1 MTRRA
6 GFRIAWLENVR
17 FALGA
22 MRAQKLRSFLT
33 LLGVM
38 AGVATV
44 IMMVS
49 FVVGFNNQVTAAFT
63 SFGAQLV
70 QFQKFEPRFNGPE
83 RPEEER
89 NRRDLTY
96 EDALALKRLS
106 KLVKAV
112 SAERYLFMNSTVK
125 AGRNEANGPV
135 IFGGIPD
142 YCEANVHFV
151 QDGRFIT
158 DADVLHAARVAVIG
172 TDVADALW
180 PQRDAINEEL
190 TLNGRAYQVIG
201 IFEHKGGFMGG
212 SNDNFV
218 AIPITAF
225 DDQFP
230 QIKNGHGDT
239 IHIATVPNR
248 PEDYNALIE
257 EETAIMRARR
267 GLKASQENDF
277 ATFTSVIRM
286 RAPLA
291 PIGCPSAMAPPFTFT
306 FDSSTPSIRIELS
319 ATEANASLISNSS
332 MSSTDSPAFSSAFV
346 AAFAGVRARYGK
358 SSATAAW
365 ATIVASAGRLL
376 ALAHSSE
383 ASTSAPAP
391 SFTPGALPA
400 VWAPSLWNAPRSFES
415 VSSELSRLGASSIS
429 TVVSPFFELIVT
441 GTISSGRRP
450 SSVAWTASSCERS
463 ANLSMSARVISSS
476 SPTSSA
482 SSPMCLPVNGLVSPS
497 RTIASSAL
505 ASPIRYPKR
514 APFSR

>member
-6 GFRIAWLENVR
+6 GFRIAWVENMR
-17 FALGA
+17 FALSA

-239 IHIATVPNR
+239 IHIATVPQR

-267 GLKASQENDF
+267 GLKANQENDF
-277 ATFTSVIRM
+277 ATFTSVGQLKQFQAITGGVAAAMLVIAAIALLVGGVGVMNIMLVNVTQRT
-286 RAPLA
+286 RE
-291 PIGCPSAMAPPFTFT
+291 IGLRKA
-306 FDSSTPSIRIELS
+306 LG
-319 ATEANASLISNSS
+319 ATRRDIATQFLVEAVTLTGVGGALGI
-332 MSSTDSPAFSSAFV
+332 AFGLGAAFV
-346 AAFAGVRARYGK
+346 ARATLQFQAAAPVWSIVLGFGV
-358 SSATAAW
+358 SSAVGLIFGMWPALKAARQDP
-365 ATIVASAGRLL
+365 IE
-376 ALAHSSE
+376 AL
-383 ASTSAPAP
+383 
-391 SFTPGALPA
+391 
-400 VWAPSLWNAPRSFES
+400 
-415 VSSELSRLGASSIS
+415 
-429 TVVSPFFELIVT
+429 
-441 GTISSGRRP
+441 
-450 SSVAWTASSCERS
+450 
-463 ANLSMSARVISSS
+463 
-476 SPTSSA
+476 
-482 SSPMCLPVNGLVSPS
+482 
-497 RTIASSAL
+497 
-505 ASPIRYPKR
+505 RYE
-514 APFSR
+514 